1 MTAHFTRR
9 AALLTL
15 IVPALL
21 ARTARAAAPVM
32 TVHKDVNCGC
42 CSGWVSHMEL
52 NGFEAKV
59 IETPTLNRVK
69 ARLGVPLDI
78 AGCHTAELD
87 GYLLEGHVPASAVK
101 RLLSERPK
109 ASGLAVP
116 GMPQGSPGM
125 SGEFEEYDVILFGP
139 NLRRVYARYKG
150 EEELKS

>member
-1 MTAHFTRR
+1 MLQLNRR
-9 AALLTL
+9 NALLIL
-15 IVPALL
+15 SAAVLLPRNAL
-21 ARTARAAAPVM
+21 AAAPVV

-52 NGFEAKV
+52 NGFETKV
-59 IETPTLNRVK
+59 IETATLNRVK

-116 GMPQGSPGM
+116 GMPEGSPGM
-125 SGEFEEYDVILFGP
+125 SGEYEEYEVILFGP

-150 EEELKS
+150 EQEVKP

>member
-1 MTAHFTRR
+1 MLQLNRR
-9 AALLTL
+9 NALLILSAAALL
-15 IVPALL
+15 P
-21 ARTARAAAPVM
+21 RNARAAAPLV

-52 NGFEAKV
+52 NGFETKV
-59 IETPTLNRVK
+59 IETTALNRVK

-116 GMPQGSPGM
+116 GMPEGSPGM
-125 SGEFEEYDVILFGP
+125 SGEYEEYEVILFGP
-139 NLRRVYARYKG
+139 NLRSVYARYKG
-150 EEELKS
+150 EQEVKP

>member
-1 MTAHFTRR
+1 MTPLNRR
-9 AALLTL
+9 TALLIMAAPVFL
-15 IVPALL
+15 P
-21 ARTARAAAPVM
+21 RTARAAGSVM

-52 NGFEAKV
+52 NGFGAKV
-59 IETPTLNRVK
+59 IETATLNRVK
-69 ARLGVPLDI
+69 AKLGVPLDI

-87 GYLLEGHVPASAVK
+87 GYLLEGHVPAPAVK

-109 ASGLAVP
+109 ASGVAVP

-150 EEELKS
+150 EQELRS